1 MGGMTF
7 GPLLLLLLASTPDAL
22 GSPGAT
28 ERIES
33 ITTSPDGKSGR
44 VVTRAIALDGGART
58 YQFGGKACAGHR
70 LDATVRAELFDA
82 LRTGQGVTI
91 IGIEAGLATCL
102 GDVTFWA
109 PDA

>member
-1 MGGMTF
+1 MSGMTL
-7 GPLLLLLLASTPDAL
+7 GLVLLLVSSPAAL

-33 ITTSPDGKSGR
+33 ITTAPDGKSGR
-44 VVTRAIALDGGART
+44 VVTRAIALDGGVRT
-58 YQFGGKACAGHR
+58 YQYGGKSCASHR
-70 LDATVRAELFDA
+70 LDATVRSELFDA

-91 IGIEAGLATCL
+91 VGVDVGGTTCL
-102 GDVTFWA
+102 GEITFWA